1 MPDGTGTGAKKET
14 VYSGPA
20 LDNKQFAAGTVYQG
34 PGQGAAQAQ
43 TPAVR
48 TAPSVGSSR
57 VHAAA
62 NWFYWIA
69 GLSAVNS
76 FLAFIHAPVRFIFG
90 LGVTRMLD
98 AQAQQGG
105 DSAGIGVALVVG
117 VVAAAVFAAFGYF
130 ANQAQK
136 WAFVTGLLLY
146 GLDALLLLTM
156 LPITLFSLLFHAYA
170 LFAISRGLQYAQ

>member
-1 MPDGTGTGAKKET
+1 MPDGPGTAPKKET

-20 LDNKQFAAGTVYQG
+20 MDNQQFAGGTVYQG
-34 PGQGAAQAQ
+34 PGTAAPTRPTARAVGAAAS
-43 TPAVR
+43 PR
-48 TAPSVGSSR
+48 LHS
-57 VHAAA
+57 AA

-69 GLSAVNS
+69 ALSAVNS
-76 FLAFIHAPVRFIFG
+76 ILALMHAPMRFTFG

-105 DSAGIGVALVVG
+105 DSAGIGLALVAG
-117 VVAAAVFAAFGYF
+117 IGAAVVFAAFGYF

-156 LPITLFSLLFHAYA
+156 LPLTLFSLLFHAYA

>member
-20 LDNKQFAAGTVYQG
+20 LDNKQFAGGTVYQG
-34 PGQGAAQAQ
+34 PGQAPAHAQ
-43 TPAVR
+43 TPAAR
-48 TAPSVGSSR
+48 TAPSVASPR

-156 LPITLFSLLFHAYA
+156 LPITLFSLLFHAYV